1 MVKSKAEKLK
11 QKSSQKPTEKVGQN
25 NSAQSAET
33 ETLSKTRSKRP
44 LAMGKQT
51 EVKTPK
57 HRKVTNNPSNKV
69 VDECFKRVLLREDP
83 EAAKEAVE
91 MTVEHPNDVN
101 NNASVMMD
109 TIRSIQVQGQVQ
121 NPVVGSA
128 KSLIQAIK
136 SKRNGKAS
144 KTEQRGQLKDQ
155 FYPEKLMPQTS
166 SADQILDNEQKH
178 WRWGRCVCQRIR

>member
-11 QKSSQKPTEKVGQN
+11 QKSSQKPTEKVGQI
-25 NSAQSAET
+25 NSVQRAET

-44 LAMGKQT
+44 LAIGKQT

-57 HRKVTNNPSNKV
+57 HRKVANNSSNKEI
-69 VDECFKRVLLREDP
+69 DECFKRVLLREDL
-83 EAAKEAVE
+83 EAAKEAAE
-91 MTVEHPNDVN
+91 MVVEHPNDAN
-101 NNASVMMD
+101 NNATVMMD
-109 TIRSIQVQGQVQ
+109 TIRPIQVQSQVQ

-144 KTEQRGQLKDQ
+144 KTDQRVQPKDQ
-155 FYPEKLMPQTS
+155 FYSEKPMPQTS
-166 SADQILDNEQKH
+166 SANQILDNEQNVG
-178 WRWGRCVCQRIR
+178 RWGRCVCQCIR